1 MAVEHTPP
9 STYILRDLHD
19 VAIPESV
26 SWIPQTIGWKT
37 LGVILLLVA
46 IYLAYRLAQRWWN
59 NRYRKEALQELM
71 VLDARDKNST
81 ERTFKVLKVVLR
93 YLDSSNAKLFGQA
106 YVNRLNAYLPVSANT
121 SENSNAFFADEV
133 SELWMQSLIDPNVRL
148 SFEQR
153 LEVIQTAMMWLK
165 LHKPDLQAKPD
176 VQAKPEGQDNV

>member
-9 STYILRDLHD
+9 STYILRELHD
-19 VAIPESV
+19 VAIPDIV
-26 SWIPQTIGWKT
+26 SWAPQTNGWKI

-46 IYLAYRLAQRWWN
+46 IYLAYRLALRWWN

-133 SELWMQSLIDPNVRL
+133 SELWMQSLIDSNVRL

-165 LHKPDLQAKPD
+165 LHKPN
-176 VQAKPEGQDNV
+176 VQVTVEGQDNV

>member
-9 STYILRDLHD
+9 STYILRELHD
-19 VAIPESV
+19 VAIPDSV
-26 SWIPQTIGWKT
+26 SWAPQTIGWKI

-46 IYLAYRLAQRWWN
+46 IYLAYRLAQKWWN

-71 VLDARDKNST
+71 ILDARDKNST

-93 YLDSSNAKLFGQA
+93 YLDSSNAKLFGKA
-106 YVNRLNAYLPVSANT
+106 YVNRLNAYLPGRANT

-165 LHKPDLQAKPD
+165 LHKPN
-176 VQAKPEGQDNV
+176 VQVTVEGQDNV

>member
-1 MAVEHTPP
+1 MVVEHTPP
-9 STYILRDLHD
+9 STYILRELHD
-19 VAIPESV
+19 VAIPNSV
-26 SWIPQTIGWKT
+26 SWAPQTIGWKI

-59 NRYRKEALQELM
+59 NRYRKEALQEL
-71 VLDARDKNST
+71 VLLDARDKNST

-121 SENSNAFFADEV
+121 RENCNAFFADEV

-165 LHKPDLQAKPD
+165 LHKPN
-176 VQAKPEGQDNV
+176 VQVTVEGQGNV

>member
-9 STYILRDLHD
+9 STYILRELHD
-19 VAIPESV
+19 VAIPDSV
-26 SWIPQTIGWKT
+26 SWAPQTIGWKI

-46 IYLAYRLAQRWWN
+46 IYLAYRLAQKWWN
-59 NRYRKEALQELM
+59 NRYRKEALQEL
-71 VLDARDKNST
+71 VLLDARDKNST

-121 SENSNAFFADEV
+121 SENSNAFFADEI

-165 LHKPDLQAKPD
+165 LHKPN
-176 VQAKPEGQDNV
+176 VQVTVEGQDNV

>member
-9 STYILRDLHD
+9 STYILRELHD
-19 VAIPESV
+19 VAIPNSV
-26 SWIPQTIGWKT
+26 SWAPQTIGWKI

-46 IYLAYRLAQRWWN
+46 IYLAYRLAQKWWN

-71 VLDARDKNST
+71 ILDARDKNSI

-93 YLDSSNAKLFGQA
+93 YLDSSNAKLFGKA

-165 LHKPDLQAKPD
+165 LHKPN
-176 VQAKPEGQDNV
+176 VQVTVEGQDNV

>member
-9 STYILRDLHD
+9 STYILRELHD
-19 VAIPESV
+19 VAIPDSV
-26 SWIPQTIGWKT
+26 SWAPQTIGWKI

-46 IYLAYRLAQRWWN
+46 IYLAYRLALRWWN
-59 NRYRKEALQELM
+59 NRYRKEALQEL
-71 VLDARDKNST
+71 VLLDARDKNST

-106 YVNRLNAYLPVSANT
+106 YVNRLNAYLPGSANT

-133 SELWMQSLIDPNVRL
+133 SKLWMQSLIDPNVRL

-165 LHKPDLQAKPD
+165 LHKPN
-176 VQAKPEGQDNV
+176 VQVTVEGQDNV

>member
-9 STYILRDLHD
+9 STYILRELHD
-19 VAIPESV
+19 VAIPDSV
-26 SWIPQTIGWKT
+26 SWAPQTIGWKI

-46 IYLAYRLAQRWWN
+46 IYLAYRLAQKWWN

-71 VLDARDKNST
+71 ILDARDKNSA

-93 YLDSSNAKLFGQA
+93 YLDSSNAKLFGKA

-165 LHKPDLQAKPD
+165 LHKPN
-176 VQAKPEGQDNV
+176 VQVTVEGQDNV

>member
-9 STYILRDLHD
+9 STYILRELHD
-19 VAIPESV
+19 VAIPDSV
-26 SWIPQTIGWKT
+26 SWAPQTIGWKIF
-37 LGVILLLVA
+37 GVILLLVA
-46 IYLAYRLAQRWWN
+46 IYLVYRLAQKWWN
-59 NRYRKEALQELM
+59 NRYRKEALQEL
-71 VLDARDKNST
+71 VLLDARDKNST

-106 YVNRLNAYLPVSANT
+106 YVNRLNAYLPGSANT

-133 SELWMQSLIDPNVRL
+133 SKLWMQSLIDPNVRL

-165 LHKPDLQAKPD
+165 LHKPN
-176 VQAKPEGQDNV
+176 VQVTVEGQDNV

>member
-9 STYILRDLHD
+9 STYILRELHD
-19 VAIPESV
+19 VAIPDSV
-26 SWIPQTIGWKT
+26 SWAPQTIGWKI
-37 LGVILLLVA
+37 LGVILLLVT
-46 IYLAYRLAQRWWN
+46 IYLAYRLAQKWWN

-71 VLDARDKNST
+71 ILDARDKNST

-121 SENSNAFFADEV
+121 SENSNAFFADEI

-165 LHKPDLQAKPD
+165 LHKPN
-176 VQAKPEGQDNV
+176 VQVTVEGQDNV

>member
-9 STYILRDLHD
+9 STYILRELHD
-19 VAIPESV
+19 VAIPDSV
-26 SWIPQTIGWKT
+26 SWAPQTIGWKI

-46 IYLAYRLAQRWWN
+46 IYLAYRLAQKWWN

-71 VLDARDKNST
+71 ILDARDKNST

-121 SENSNAFFADEV
+121 SENSNAFFADEI

-165 LHKPDLQAKPD
+165 CHKPNVK
-176 VQAKPEGQDNV
+176 VTVEGQDNV

>member
-9 STYILRDLHD
+9 STYILRELHD
-19 VAIPESV
+19 VAIPDSV
-26 SWIPQTIGWKT
+26 SWAPQTIGWKI

-46 IYLAYRLAQRWWN
+46 IYLAYRLALRWWN

-93 YLDSSNAKLFGQA
+93 YLDSSNAKLLGQD
-106 YVNRLNAYLPVSANT
+106 YVNCLNAYLPGSANT
-121 SENSNAFFADEV
+121 SENSNVFFADEV

-165 LHKPDLQAKPD
+165 LHKPN
-176 VQAKPEGQDNV
+176 VQVTVEGQDNV

>member
-1 MAVEHTPP
+1 MAIEHTPP
-9 STYILRDLHD
+9 STYILRELHD
-19 VAIPESV
+19 VAIPDSV
-26 SWIPQTIGWKT
+26 SWAPQTIGWKI

-46 IYLAYRLAQRWWN
+46 IYLAYRLAQKWWN
-59 NRYRKEALQELM
+59 NRYRKEALQEL
-71 VLDARDKNST
+71 VLLDARDKNST

-93 YLDSSNAKLFGQA
+93 YLDSSNAKLFGKA
-106 YVNRLNAYLPVSANT
+106 YVNRLNGYLPVSANT

-165 LHKPDLQAKPD
+165 LHKPN
-176 VQAKPEGQDNV
+176 VQVTVEGQDNV

>member
-9 STYILRDLHD
+9 STYILRELRD
-19 VAIPESV
+19 VTIPDSV
-26 SWIPQTIGWKT
+26 SWFPQTIGWKI
-37 LGVILLLVA
+37 LGVALLLA
-46 IYLAYRLAQRWWN
+46 AFYLAYRLALRWWN
-59 NRYRKEALQELM
+59 NRYRKEALKALM

-93 YLDSSNAKLFGQA
+93 YLDRSNAKLFGQA
-106 YVNRLNAYLPVSANT
+106 YVNRLNAYLPVNAGT
-121 SENSNAFFADEV
+121 STKSNAFFTDEV
-133 SELWMQSLIDPNVRL
+133 SGLWMQSLIDPKVRL

-176 VQAKPEGQDNV
+176 VQAKPEGQGNV

>member
-9 STYILRDLHD
+9 STYILRELHD
-19 VAIPESV
+19 VTIPDSV
-26 SWIPQTIGWKT
+26 SWAPQTIGWKIF
-37 LGVILLLVA
+37 GVILLLVA
-46 IYLAYRLAQRWWN
+46 IYLAYRLAQKWWK
-59 NRYRKEALQELM
+59 NRYRKEALQELI

-121 SENSNAFFADEV
+121 SENSNAFFADEI
-133 SELWMQSLIDPNVRL
+133 SELWMQSLIDPNVRV

-165 LHKPDLQAKPD
+165 LHKPN
-176 VQAKPEGQDNV
+176 VQVTVEGQDNV

>member
-9 STYILRDLHD
+9 STYILRELHD
-19 VAIPESV
+19 VAIPDSV
-26 SWIPQTIGWKT
+26 SWAPQTIGWKI

-46 IYLAYRLAQRWWN
+46 IYLAYRLALRSWN

-93 YLDSSNAKLFGQA
+93 YLDSSNAKLFGKA
-106 YVNRLNAYLPVSANT
+106 YVNRLNAYLPGSANT

-165 LHKPDLQAKPD
+165 LHKPN
-176 VQAKPEGQDNV
+176 VQVTVEGQDNV

>member
-9 STYILRDLHD
+9 STYILRELHD
-19 VAIPESV
+19 VAIPDSV
-26 SWIPQTIGWKT
+26 NWAPQTIGWKIV
-37 LGVILLLVA
+37 GVILLLVA
-46 IYLAYRLAQRWWN
+46 IYLAYRLAQKWWN
-59 NRYRKEALQELM
+59 NRYRKEALQEL
-71 VLDARDKNST
+71 VLLDARDKNST

-121 SENSNAFFADEV
+121 SENSNAFFADEI

-165 LHKPDLQAKPD
+165 LHKPN
-176 VQAKPEGQDNV
+176 VQVTVEGQDNV

>member
-9 STYILRDLHD
+9 STYILRELHD
-19 VAIPESV
+19 VAIPDSV
-26 SWIPQTIGWKT
+26 SWAPQTIGWKI

-46 IYLAYRLAQRWWN
+46 IYLAYRLALRWWN
-59 NRYRKEALQELM
+59 NRYRKEALQEL
-71 VLDARDKNST
+71 VLLDARDKNST

-121 SENSNAFFADEV
+121 SENSNAFFADEI

-165 LHKPDLQAKPD
+165 LHKPN
-176 VQAKPEGQDNV
+176 VQVTVEGQDNV

>member
-9 STYILRDLHD
+9 STYILRELHD
-19 VAIPESV
+19 VAIPDSV
-26 SWIPQTIGWKT
+26 SWAPQTIGWKI

-46 IYLAYRLAQRWWN
+46 IYLAYRLAQKWWN

-71 VLDARDKNST
+71 ILDARDKNST

-93 YLDSSNAKLFGQA
+93 YLDSSNAKLFGKA

-133 SELWMQSLIDPNVRL
+133 SELWMESLIDPNVRL

-165 LHKPDLQAKPD
+165 LHKPN
-176 VQAKPEGQDNV
+176 VQVTAEGQDNV

>member
-1 MAVEHTPP
+1 
-9 STYILRDLHD
+9 
-19 VAIPESV
+19 
-26 SWIPQTIGWKT
+26 
-37 LGVILLLVA
+37 
-46 IYLAYRLAQRWWN
+46 
-59 NRYRKEALQELM
+59 M

-165 LHKPDLQAKPD
+165 LHKSN
-176 VQAKPEGQDNV
+176 VQVTVEGQDNV

>member
-9 STYILRDLHD
+9 STYILRELHD
-19 VAIPESV
+19 VAIPDSV
-26 SWIPQTIGWKT
+26 SWAPQTIGWKI

-46 IYLAYRLAQRWWN
+46 IYLAYRLALRWWN
-59 NRYRKEALQELM
+59 SRYRKEALQELM

-133 SELWMQSLIDPNVRL
+133 SVLWMQSLIDPNVRL

-165 LHKPDLQAKPD
+165 VHKPN
-176 VQAKPEGQDNV
+176 VQVTAEGQDNV

>member
-9 STYILRDLHD
+9 STYILRELHD
-19 VAIPESV
+19 VAIPDSV
-26 SWIPQTIGWKT
+26 SWAPQTIGWKI

-46 IYLAYRLAQRWWN
+46 IYLAYRLALRWWN
-59 NRYRKEALQELM
+59 NRYRKEALQEL
-71 VLDARDKNST
+71 VLLDARDKNST

-121 SENSNAFFADEV
+121 SENSNAFFAYEV
-133 SELWMQSLIDPNVRL
+133 SELWMQSLIDPIVRL

-165 LHKPDLQAKPD
+165 LHKPN
-176 VQAKPEGQDNV
+176 VQVTVEGQDNV

>member
-1 MAVEHTPP
+1 MSVEHTPP
-9 STYILRDLHD
+9 STYILRELHD
-19 VAIPESV
+19 VAIPDSV
-26 SWIPQTIGWKT
+26 SWAPQTIGWKI

-46 IYLAYRLAQRWWN
+46 IYLAYRLAQKWWN

-106 YVNRLNAYLPVSANT
+106 YVNRLNAYLPVSAGT
-121 SENSNAFFADEV
+121 SANSNAFFADEV

-165 LHKPDLQAKPD
+165 LHKPN
-176 VQAKPEGQDNV
+176 VQVTVEGQDNV

>member
-1 MAVEHTPP
+1 MAVEHTAP
-9 STYILRDLHD
+9 STYILRELHD
-19 VAIPESV
+19 VTIPESV
-26 SWIPQTIGWKT
+26 SWVPQTIGWKI
-37 LGVILLLVA
+37 LGVALLLVA
-46 IYLAYRLAQRWWN
+46 IYLAYRLAQKWWN

-71 VLDARDKNST
+71 ILDARDKNST

-93 YLDSSNAKLFGQA
+93 YLDSSNAKLFGKA

-133 SELWMQSLIDPNVRL
+133 SELWMESLIDPNVRL

-165 LHKPDLQAKPD
+165 LHKPN
-176 VQAKPEGQDNV
+176 VQVTAEGQDNV